1 MSDLNIHNAL
11 ISRRRLLT
19 MGIAAVTSAMVP
31 NALAAAGS
39 LMERE
44 RSLSFYNLYTGESLS
59 SVYWHDGKYLSDAM
73 AEISFILRDIRT
85 GKVKPIDR
93 NLLDLLANVQSELE
107 CNEPF
112 HIISG
117 YRTPKSNALLGK
129 KKKGVA
135 KNSLHMYGKAIDVRV
150 PGYSLK
156 NLRLAAMNL
165 KRGGVGYYP
174 KSRFVHMDVGQVRYW
189 WG

>member
-1 MSDLNIHNAL
+1 MDNPKIQNN
-11 ISRRRLLT
+11 LLT
-19 MGIAAVTSAMVP
+19 RRKLLSMGLVAAAAAMVP
-31 NALAAAGS
+31 SAIASAGS
-39 LMERE
+39 LLERE
-44 RSLSFYNLYTGESLS
+44 RALSFYNLYTGESLRA
-59 SVYWHDGKYLSDAM
+59 VYWQDGKYIPDAM
-73 AEISFILRDIRT
+73 AEINFILRDIRT
-85 GKVKPIDR
+85 GKVKTINRD
-93 NLLDLLANVQSELE
+93 LLDLLAGVQKKLK

-117 YRTPKSNALLGK
+117 YRSPQSNALLGK

-156 NLRLAAMNL
+156 NLRRTAMSL

-174 KSRFVHMDVGQVRYW
+174 KSRFVHIDVGQVRYW